1 MLSKSLVKGPM
12 KLELFKSD
20 FWFEKYFK
28 ENIGV
33 LFVLICHGL
42 IFLCAGLLI
51 QGSLTLAN
59 GVALGAYFILNIAL
73 VLQITYFIQ
82 HRKVEDR
89 EKDD

>member
-1 MLSKSLVKGPM
+1 MISKSLVKGPM
-12 KLELFKSD
+12 KLEISLSGH
-20 FWFEKYFK
+20 WFDNLK
-28 ENIGV
+28 ENIEV
-33 LFVLICHGL
+33 LFVLIFHGL

-51 QGSLTLAN
+51 QGSSALAN